1 MTMRSRL
8 FVPADS
14 ERKLARGVDS
24 AADALILDLEDGVA
38 LENKAPAR
46 AAARALLQSRASGQR
61 TSAQLWVRI
70 NALGS
75 EEARLD
81 LAAIVPAAPDG
92 LMVPRVAHPRELIE
106 LAQLLTAL
114 ETGAGR
120 PAGATRLIP
129 LLETPHGCLSAPDY
143 LHRPM
148 ERLRAIAWGAED
160 LAAALGLPA
169 MRGPDG
175 DWSFALL
182 SARAQCLM
190 VARALELD
198 AIEAVTTQLKDQQ
211 ALRHDCERACAAGFT
226 GKLAIHPDQIE
237 LINAAFTVSAA
248 AVERARRIVAAFASR
263 PGAGAVAL
271 DGEMIDQVHLRA
283 ARRLLGQ

>member
-1 MTMRSRL
+1 MRMRSML

-24 AADALILDLEDGVA
+24 VADALILDLEDGVA
-38 LENKAPAR
+38 AQNKASAR
-46 AAARALLQSRASGQR
+46 TAARALLHTRAGGTR
-61 TSAQLWVRI
+61 TAAQLWVRI

-106 LAQLLTAL
+106 LGRVLTAL
-114 ETGAGR
+114 ETEAGR

-129 LLETPHGCLSAPDY
+129 LLETPRGCLSAPDY
-143 LHRPM
+143 LHGSM

-160 LAAALGLPA
+160 LAAALGLPGT
-169 MRGPDG
+169 RGSDG

-182 SARAQCLM
+182 GARTQCLM

-198 AIEAVTTQLKDQQ
+198 AIEAVTTQLKDRQS
-211 ALRHDCERACAAGFT
+211 LRHDCERACAAGFT
-226 GKLAIHPDQIE
+226 GKLAIHPDQLE
-237 LINAAFTVSAA
+237 LINAAFTPSAA
-248 AVERARRIVAAFASR
+248 ALERARRIVAAFDSR
-263 PGAGAVAL
+263 PGTGAVAL
-271 DGEMIDQVHLRA
+271 DDEMVDQVHLRA